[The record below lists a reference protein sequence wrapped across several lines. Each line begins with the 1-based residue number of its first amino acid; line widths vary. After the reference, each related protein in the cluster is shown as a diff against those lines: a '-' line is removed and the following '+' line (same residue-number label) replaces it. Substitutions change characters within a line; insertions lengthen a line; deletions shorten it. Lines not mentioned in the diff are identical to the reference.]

1 MAKGF
6 EKAGGKCTPT
16 SSGVPQRTV
25 YTGGKAATLS
35 KSIYGKAPAQT
46 STPRAVAGGDL
57 AHAGS
62 RAAHLIGKR

>member
-35 KSIYGKAPAQT
+35 KSI
-46 STPRAVAGGDL
+46 
-57 AHAGS
+57 
-62 RAAHLIGKR
+62 